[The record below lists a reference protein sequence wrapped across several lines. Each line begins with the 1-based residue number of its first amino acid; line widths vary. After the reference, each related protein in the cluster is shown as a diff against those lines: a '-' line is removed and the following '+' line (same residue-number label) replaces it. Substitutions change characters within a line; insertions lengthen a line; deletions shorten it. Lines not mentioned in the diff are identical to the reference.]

1 MAADYAEEQWDAVDH
16 SDEPRLS
23 GSDLTVAVDPDD
35 VGELLERL
43 CGPEVGEENYSE
55 DEEPEM
61 DEPETESDE
70 SVRWTKRGSSMLGG
84 SVRSRSL
91 TSVYDGDPVVSPSY
105 PPLSPH
111 LFVLECLGVE
121 SNYRQKSTYCPR
133 GPPFAVHLKFES
145 SVRFFGGFRI
155 ILESFDPKFAFGA

>member
-16 SDEPRLS
+16 M
-23 GSDLTVAVDPDD
+23 AVDPDD

-61 DEPETESDE
+61 DEPETESDGE
-70 SVRWTKRGSSMLGG
+70 ERKYNISPRERPRLYHSSPNSLALLLRQFKLCFLVQKSVRWTKRGSSMLGG

-111 LFVLECLGVE
+111 LFVLEAH
-121 SNYRQKSTYCPR
+121 
-133 GPPFAVHLKFES
+133 F
-145 SVRFFGGFRI
+145 
-155 ILESFDPKFAFGA
+155 